1 MIEVKQSCSYLTVRQ
16 YLSQYKDFPNLPE
29 YNFTIE
35 VVSDTT
41 FIWFVIYKLEWNIL
55 LSPYMDHIHC
65 KMFDKF
71 TTFIVQ
77 LIDQDQ
83 HSSMCPHHPG
93 EFIGY
98 PVNFLDVEIL
108 SYGGPWSISRIINFA
123 SWYHLLF
130 WVFSYFS
137 AYFNI

>member
-1 MIEVKQSCSYLTVRQ
+1 MIEVLPEF
-16 YLSQYKDFPNLPE
+16 LSRGSVMFSQHKHFLNLPE

-41 FIWFVIYKLEWNIL
+41 FIWGVIYELEWSIL
-55 LSPYMDHIHC
+55 LSPYTDHIHC

-98 PVNFLDVEIL
+98 PVNFLGVEIL
-108 SYGGPWSISRIINFA
+108 SYGGP
-123 SWYHLLF
+123 
-130 WVFSYFS
+130 
-137 AYFNI
+137 